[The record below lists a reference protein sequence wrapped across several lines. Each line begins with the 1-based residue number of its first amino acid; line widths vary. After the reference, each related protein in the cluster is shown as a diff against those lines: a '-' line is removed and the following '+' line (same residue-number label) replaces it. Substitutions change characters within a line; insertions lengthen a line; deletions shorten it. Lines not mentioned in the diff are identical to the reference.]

1 MKILIVSDIHGYN
14 TYMAKLINII
24 ETEQPDKIIF
34 LGDINYSRIRDDEVF
49 NKLNNFKDKIIAVR
63 GNCDD
68 ENDIDCVKFPIYEN
82 YIVIKIDNINWYLT
96 HGHLNYK
103 LPNIENNDILFNGH
117 SHCYELS
124 RNYINPGSLSLPR
137 MHSEHTYIIY
147 QNKKFYLYD
156 LDENL
161 IDELEIS

>member
-1 MKILIVSDIHGYN
+1 MKILIASDIHGYN
-14 TYMAKLINII
+14 TYMAKLIDIVDK
-24 ETEQPDKIIF
+24 EYLDKIIF

-49 NKLNNFKDKIIAVR
+49 NKLNSLRDKVIAVK

-68 ENDIDCVKFPIYEN
+68 TNDLECVNFPVCEN
-82 YIVIKIDNINWYLT
+82 YLMINVDGINWYLT

-103 LPNIENNDILFNGH
+103 LPDMDKNDILLNGH
-117 SHCYELS
+117 THCYELS

-147 QNKKFYLYD
+147 QNKKFTLYD
-156 LDENL
+156 LDGN
-161 IDELEIS
+161 IINELKI

>member
-1 MKILIVSDIHGYN
+1 MKILIASDIHGYN
-14 TYMAKLINII
+14 TYMAKLMDIVDK
-24 ETEQPDKIIF
+24 EYPDKIIF

-49 NKLNNFKDKIIAVR
+49 NKLNSLRDKIIALK

-68 ENDIDCVKFPIYEN
+68 TNDLECVNFPVCEN
-82 YIVIKIDNINWYLT
+82 YLMINVDGINWYLT

-103 LPNIENNDILFNGH
+103 LPDIDKNDILLNGH
-117 SHCYELS
+117 THCYDLS

-147 QNKKFYLYD
+147 QNKKFTLYD
-156 LDENL
+156 LDGN
-161 IDELEIS
+161 IINELKI